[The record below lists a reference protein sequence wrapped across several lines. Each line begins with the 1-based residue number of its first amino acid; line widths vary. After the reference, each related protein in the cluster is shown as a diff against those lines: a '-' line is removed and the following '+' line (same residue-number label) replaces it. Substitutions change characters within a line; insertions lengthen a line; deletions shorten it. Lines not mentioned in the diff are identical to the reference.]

1 LTQSPAPA
9 SPRTGVSALR
19 ALPPEVASLSPA
31 ARAYK
36 LQLVRIEKLQ
46 SQLDELESLGQSH
59 RADLQRWVHPL
70 EVQRRECMRELA
82 KALAAQLTDKALSRL
97 QRERAVAALC
107 DLAQTLAEE
116 GDREMAALHDRHSPR
131 TLAQKKQAAADDLRA
146 RLEAAIGAPLDDI
159 AQDASAEALLRAGM
173 ARLRQADED
182 EQARRRAKATAR
194 KAKKAPAAQQVQ
206 QQALQA
212 DADTTLRNL
221 FRQLASALHPDREPD
236 PEQRLRKTAL
246 MSAANAAYGRKD
258 LVGLMRL
265 QVQAELADPHAVSRL
280 TDDRLAAM
288 TLLLKQQVADLER
301 ERAARQQR
309 LADEFD
315 LPAGQVPNPNT
326 LKQHLLREVDALE
339 NTVAGLAR
347 DLEQVQTTAGLKR
360 WLNDRARFNGPD

>member
-1 LTQSPAPA
+1 MT
-9 SPRTGVSALR
+9 
-19 ALPPEVASLSPA
+19 PA

-46 SQLDELESLGQSH
+46 SQLDELEALGQTH

-70 EVQRRECMRELA
+70 ELQRRERMRELA
-82 KALAAQLTDKALSRL
+82 RALAAQLTDKALSRL
-97 QRERAVAALC
+97 QRARAEAMLC
-107 DLAQTLAEE
+107 DLTQTLADE
-116 GDREMAALHDRHSPR
+116 GDREMAALHDRHSPH

-146 RLEAAIGAPLDDI
+146 RLEEAIGAPLDDI
-159 AQDASAEALLRAGM
+159 AKDASAEALLRAGM
-173 ARLRQADED
+173 ARLRQADEE
-182 EQARRRAKATAR
+182 EQARRRAKAAAR
-194 KAKKAPAAQQVQ
+194 KAKKKAPPAQQVQ

-212 DADTTLRNL
+212 DADTTLRKL
-221 FRQLASALHPDREPD
+221 FRQLASALHPDRELD

-246 MSAANAAYGRKD
+246 MSAANAAYGSKD
-258 LVGLMRL
+258 LVALMRL

-280 TDDRLAAM
+280 SDDRLMAM

-326 LKQHLLREVDALE
+326 LKQHLLRDVSALE
-339 NTVAGLAR
+339 TTVAALAR

-360 WLNDRARFNGPD
+360 WLNDRTLLSGPE

>member
-1 LTQSPAPA
+1 M
-9 SPRTGVSALR
+9 
-19 ALPPEVASLSPA
+19 PPEAQTLSPA
-31 ARAYK
+31 VRAYN

-46 SQLDELESLGQSH
+46 SQLAELEALGQTH

-70 EVQRRECMRELA
+70 ELQRRSRMRELA
-82 KALAAQLTDKALSRL
+82 QTLATKLTDKALSRM
-97 QRERAVAALC
+97 QRERALTMLC

-116 GDREMAALHDRHSPR
+116 GDREMVALHDRYSAR
-131 TLAQKKQAAADDLRA
+131 TLAQKKQDAANALRA
-146 RLEAAIGAPLDDI
+146 RLEEALGAPLDDLG
-159 AQDASAEALLRAGM
+159 QDASAEALLRAGM
-173 ARLRQADED
+173 DRLRQADDD
-182 EQARRRAKATAR
+182 ELARRRAKSQAR
-194 KAKKAPAAQQVQ
+194 KAKKAPPAQQVQ
-206 QQALQA
+206 QEALQA

-258 LVGLMRL
+258 LVALMRL
-265 QVQAELADPHAVSRL
+265 QGQAELADPHAVSRL
-280 TDDRLAAM
+280 TDDRLAAL

-315 LPAGQVPNPNT
+315 LLAGQVPNPNS
-326 LKQHLLREVDALE
+326 LKQQLLRDVNALE
-339 NTVAGLAR
+339 TTVAVLAR

-360 WLNDRARFNGPD
+360 WLNNQ